1 MRKHHMPDM
10 KEGGVNVT
18 PLIDVVMCLIVF
30 FMLVAKIGVSTGIDT
45 KIDAPS
51 TYLGV
56 KITDLGN
63 ALALNLYPKPGTDEP
78 QVLVNPDGQGQKEIK
93 FQEMR
98 GGKQVH
104 PIREVLEAMKKER
117 GEQFK
122 VIVNA
127 DKNMKYAA
135 MQLVLQECALAGVT
149 NVNFAS
155 KPEGRPVP
163 G

>member
-1 MRKHHMPDM
+1 MRKHIMPDM

-30 FMLVAKIGVSTGIDT
+30 FMLVAKIGVSTGLDN

-63 ALALNLYPKPGTDEP
+63 ALALNLYAKPGTDEP
-78 QVLVNPDGQGQKEIK
+78 QVLVDIRGEGQKELK
-93 FQEMR
+93 FQETR
-98 GGKQVH
+98 GGQTVH
-104 PIREVLEAMKKER
+104 PIREVLDAMKKER